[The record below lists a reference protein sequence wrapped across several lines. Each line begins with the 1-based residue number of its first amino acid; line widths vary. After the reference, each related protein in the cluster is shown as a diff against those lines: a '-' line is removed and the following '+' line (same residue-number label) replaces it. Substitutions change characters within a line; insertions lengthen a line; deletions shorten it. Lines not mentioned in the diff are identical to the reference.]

1 MNIRRFLNQAVLA
14 LGLPLAVSACAQE
27 PQATQ
32 TQTQT
37 QAAAAAAA
45 PTVTEGTADGDQFRP
60 LLVVHKTPWCG
71 CCTAWVDHMREAG
84 FAVRVTEME
93 DLEPLKARHGVT
105 AELAS
110 CHTALIGGYVVEGHV
125 PAADV
130 ARLLKERPEATGL
143 AVPGMPVGSPGME
156 MGNEQDPYEVVLF
169 GPGTRE
175 TFSRY

>member
-1 MNIRRFLNQAVLA
+1 MTRITRRSFVL
-14 LGLPLAVSACAQE
+14 SSF
-27 PQATQ
+27 
-32 TQTQT
+32 
-37 QAAAAAAA
+37 AAAA
-45 PTVTEGTADGDQFRP
+45 
-60 LLVVHKTPWCG
+60 LVVTGLPAYAASEILEVYKTPWCG

-93 DLEPLKARHGVT
+93 DLTPLKARHGVS

-125 PAADV
+125 PASDV

-156 MGNEQDPYEVVLF
+156 MGDERDSYEVVLF
-169 GPGTRE
+169 GPAGSE
-175 TFSRY
+175 AFSRY

>member
-1 MNIRRFLNQAVLA
+1 MKNPLTRRSFVLSALAVAMLA
-14 LGLPLAVSACAQE
+14 ATGLPAH
-27 PQATQ
+27 
-32 TQTQT
+32 
-37 QAAAAAAA
+37 AAGETLEVYK
-45 PTVTEGTADGDQFRP
+45 P
-60 LLVVHKTPWCG
+60 PWCG
-71 CCTAWVDHMREAG
+71 CCTAWVDHMRDAG

-93 DLEPLKARHGVT
+93 DLAPLKARHGVT
-105 AELAS
+105 DDLAS
-110 CHTALIGGYVVEGHV
+110 CHTGLIGGYVVEGHV

-156 MGNEQDPYEVVLF
+156 MGSEQDPYEVVLF